1 MWRWAGWLWG
11 AVLLARTVCAAD
23 FPFPLDTPEQHG
35 MNREALDRWRDRLA
49 ELHTRALLVIRGDRI
64 VYEWYAAGEDGD
76 KKQGTASLAK
86 ALVGGSSL
94 MLALEDHRLQIDDPA
109 ARYIPYWRG
118 VPGKGAITIRELAT
132 HTSGI
137 EDAEQDGIGHMQL
150 PGWKGAFWRRDPDPF
165 SVAVRQAPVIFPPG
179 TSYAYS
185 NPGMAALAY
194 AVTASLKGAAQSDIR
209 ELLRVRLFEPL
220 GIPESHWSIGYGQAY
235 PVDGMQLYATWGGGA
250 FTPRAAARI
259 GQLMLHQGEWNGKR
273 LIGRVL
279 AQRMTSYAGMPVQAR
294 TPANPGPASGL
305 CWWVNYDGVWPDVPR
320 DAFAGAGAGQ
330 ELLLVV
336 PSLDLIVVRNGA
348 LMGDAEG
355 FWRDAVDEVFRPAV
369 RLAAS
374 RPPYPPSAVIRGVS
388 FAAESGIVRRAVD
401 SDNWPITWG
410 DDDAQYTAYG
420 DGRGFE
426 PQVANKLSLGLAK
439 VSGGPGDFQG
449 VNLRSRTGERTGD
462 GAQGAKASG
471 LLMVDGVLY
480 MWVRNTS
487 NAQLAWSP
495 DHGRTWQWG
504 FRVHRGFRIAGLPEL
519 RAELRRGARRLRLR
533 LFAGRRVRVRIERR
547 PGAGAGSERA
557 HTRSG
562 CLGVPG
568 ARGRGRTAAV
578 DAENWRTR
586 RGVPVRGALPARGR
600 GLQSA
605 AQTLPAGTRIQSPGR
620 LGNLRRTRTLGSV
633 DDRVSHRLLGA
644 GRHPRLPFARQV
656 DRPRE
661 KPDDPVIFR
670 CGAAGCDLR
679 CVLCTG
685 YDARVSEVTL
695 IVSLLTTTALW
706 GILSELEEMTNDR
719 QKSRFEMP
727 HWCGLTEVPYT
738 GGRLDLRFL
747 PGK

>member
-1 MWRWAGWLWG
+1 
-11 AVLLARTVCAAD
+11 
-23 FPFPLDTPEQHG
+23 

-94 MLALEDHRLQIDDPA
+94 MLALEDHRLQIGDPA

-504 FRVHRGFRIAGLPEL
+504 FRFTEGFGSPAFLNFGRNYAGARDGYVYAYSQDGASAYESSDALALARVPKGRIRDRDAWEFLARVDAGGRPRWTRKIGERGAVFRFAGHCQRVDAVYNPLLKRYLLALGYNHRGGWGIFDAPEPWGPWTTAFHTDYWGLGGTHGY
-519 RAELRRGARRLRLR
+519 R
-533 LFAGRRVRVRIERR
+533 
-547 PGAGAGSERA
+547 
-557 HTRSG
+557 
-562 CLGVPG
+562 
-568 ARGRGRTAAV
+568 
-578 DAENWRTR
+578 
-586 RGVPVRGALPARGR
+586 LPARWIGPER
-600 GLQSA
+600 NRM
-605 AQTLPAGTRIQSPGR
+605 TLLFSGVA
-620 LGNLRRTRTLGSV
+620 
-633 DDRVSHRLLGA
+633 
-644 GRHPRLPFARQV
+644 LPDV
-656 DRPRE
+656 
-661 KPDDPVIFR
+661 
-670 CGAAGCDLR
+670 
-679 CVLCTG
+679 T
-685 YDARVSEVTL
+685 YDAFCVRAMTL
-695 IVSLLTTTALW
+695 
-706 GILSELEEMTNDR
+706 ELV
-719 QKSRFEMP
+719 K
-727 HWCGLTEVPYT
+727 
-738 GGRLDLRFL
+738 
-747 PGK
+747 